1 MTYGKQVAAM
11 PPNSYQTQDKIRSVA
26 VDLAS
31 TLSSYEMALR
41 DHAVAIDEIR
51 DKQEKLEAFIDW
63 VEGTYPEIMGQYKAI
78 KDIERSANEQG

>member
-11 PPNSYQTQDKIRSVA
+11 PTGSYQTQDKLRSVGNDMA
-26 VDLAS
+26 VIF
-31 TLSSYEMALR
+31 SSHEAVLR

-51 DKQEKLEAFIDW
+51 DAQEKLEAFIHW

-78 KDIERSANEQG
+78 KDIERCANG